1 MGVLV
6 HCSTLRYAVIQAS
19 SSKDRPERVVISYRD
34 ETCLRDL
41 IAAPSIFGLGFAS
54 REEAMANLEGPIS
67 QAVASNSGPRIGAV
81 FYETDERGGAV
92 DGHVLVKHR
101 SLHRM
106 LHSAF
111 AAVIVLFYSKNPVS
125 TLIRMAL
132 GASL

>member
-19 SSKDRPERVVISYRD
+19 SSKDRPERVVISYQD
-34 ETCLRDL
+34 EACLRDL

-54 REEAMANLEGPIS
+54 REEAVANLEGSIS
-67 QAVASNSGPRIGAV
+67 QAVPSNPGPRISEMFHA
-81 FYETDERGGAV
+81 TDERSGAV
-92 DGHVLVKHR
+92 DGLVKLC
-101 SLHRM
+101 SIHRM
-106 LHSAF
+106 LHSAL
-111 AAVIVLFYSKNPVS
+111 AAVIVLFYSKNLVS